1 MKDIITGGVYAVDL
15 HGTESYEFKG
25 VHPALV
31 VRMLKEEKMYYIVPL
46 TTYTKER
53 WEKCKR
59 KGFGTRIISTNSIA
73 RVDKMNIVSE
83 KQVQGRY
90 YNAGHLVIPTEE
102 EIKAVLKRVE
112 EYILLTDD
120 KSNSEYS
127 KFVIQRSKFEKD
139 MDMIIDKNYE
149 EFPYTITFESD
160 MSIFYPCS
168 ELSFISNADIK
179 DIIRIKF
186 NTLAVVICK
195 QGINMKISIKFEE
208 ENLLTFSESYD
219 KFKLQKGSVIHETSC
234 VL

>member
-25 VHPALV
+25 VHPALI
-31 VRMLKEEKMYYIVPL
+31 VRMLKEEKMYYVVPL

-90 YNAGHLVIPTEE
+90 YNAGHLVIPTEDE
-102 EIKAVLKRVE
+102 VIAVLKRVE
-112 EYILLTDD
+112 EYVLLTDD
-120 KSNSEYS
+120 KSNKEYS
-127 KFVIQRSKFEKD
+127 KFITQRTKFEKD
-139 MDMIIDKNYE
+139 MDIICEKNYE
-149 EFPYTITFESD
+149 GFKYPIAFGND

-168 ELSFISNADIK
+168 ELSFISNVDIK
-179 DIIRIKF
+179 DVISIKF
-186 NTLAVVICK
+186 GASSVAICK
-195 QGINMKISIKFEE
+195 QGTDIKISIKLEE
-208 ENLLTFSESYD
+208 EKLLTFSESYD
-219 KFKLQKGSVIHETSC
+219 TFKSQKGSSNT
-234 VL
+234 

>member
-120 KSNSEYS
+120 KSNREYS

-219 KFKLQKGSVIHETSC
+219 KFKLQKGSVIHATSC

>member
-120 KSNSEYS
+120 KSNREYS

-149 EFPYTITFESD
+149 EFPYTITFESN

>member
-120 KSNSEYS
+120 KSNREYS
-127 KFVIQRSKFEKD
+127 KFAIQRSKFEMD
-139 MDMIIDKNYE
+139 MDMIIEKIMKN
-149 EFPYTITFESD
+149 FHIQLP
-160 MSIFYPCS
+160 
-168 ELSFISNADIK
+168 LK
-179 DIIRIKF
+179 
-186 NTLAVVICK
+186 VICRFF
-195 QGINMKISIKFEE
+195 IR
-208 ENLLTFSESYD
+208 
-219 KFKLQKGSVIHETSC
+219 VRSC
-234 VL
+234 HSLAMQI